1 MRPYKNLLP
10 DSYLHQELESLL
22 RKKGGTISGEEV
34 CRELFHLTAAPPV
47 LARTLVEEFIRDQP
61 HLRLTAEDGIEWAE
75 PDPQE
80 VWRQRRHFLVLDLE
94 ATDGSRRDQRIIE
107 IGLCRI
113 ENGRIT
119 REWSQLLNP
128 DRPLSPWVRQLTGIR
143 EAELRQA
150 PHFADVAEQLLEEL
164 EDAIL
169 VAHHARFDVAV
180 LSHEF
185 SRLLGRRLGNRYL
198 CTVELSRHFLPGMEN
213 YRLETLSRTLGLTH
227 ERPHRAGS
235 DARATAE
242 LFTRLAQHSDGALAA
257 HLRPR
262 PFTVNRFRV
271 NPPQSRSLG
280 IGEAHPPSRPGPEGK
295 RSTPHA

>member
-1 MRPYKNLLP
+1 MRAYKNLLP
-10 DSYLHQELESLL
+10 DSRLHQELESLL
-22 RKKGGTISGEEV
+22 RKKGGTISAEEI
-34 CRELFHLTAAPPV
+34 CRELFLLTAAPAE
-47 LARTLVEEFIRDQP
+47 LARTLVEEFICDHP
-61 HLRLTAEDGIEWAE
+61 HLRLTPEDRVEWSE

-94 ATDGSRRDQRIIE
+94 TTDGIRRDQRIIE

-119 REWSQLLNP
+119 QEWSQLLNP
-128 DRPLSPWVRQLTGIR
+128 DRFLSPWVRHLTGIS
-143 EAELRQA
+143 ETQLRRA
-150 PHFADVAEQLLEEL
+150 PRFPEVAERLLEEL

-169 VAHHARFDVAV
+169 VAHHARFDVAA

-185 SRLLGRRLGNRYL
+185 SRLLGSRLGNRYL
-198 CTVELSRHFLPGMEN
+198 CTVELSRHFLPGMDN
-213 YRLETLSRTLGLTH
+213 YRLETLSRSLGLTH

-242 LFTRLAQHSDGALAA
+242 LFTRLAEHPDGVLAA

-262 PFTVNRFRV
+262 S
-271 NPPQSRSLG
+271 PQNF
-280 IGEAHPPSRPGPEGK
+280 GEARPPDRQSPEKEKNETSPAGV
-295 RSTPHA
+295 S